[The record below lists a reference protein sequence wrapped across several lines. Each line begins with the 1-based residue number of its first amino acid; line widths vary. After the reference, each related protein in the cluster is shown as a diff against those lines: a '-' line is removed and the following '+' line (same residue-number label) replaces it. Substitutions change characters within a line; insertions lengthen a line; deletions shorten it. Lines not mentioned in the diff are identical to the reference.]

1 MQFYD
6 DNEGK
11 FESPNEAEFR
21 SYYILAHIRDTNS
34 VRRLQALAPH
44 IFLDTVLQ
52 TALEFRSYAQ
62 RNTHVE
68 RRSSSRRAAKLKFR
82 NSEACLNAF
91 SRFFKRVQHVGTS
104 YLMGCLLEYHFGA
117 VRKGAIHSLWKAYT
131 TRHRPLPTVYLME
144 MLGLDSEEK
153 TLEVAQRFGMGPVNE
168 TGESGGTVA
177 VQLNKHSKFECGSIL
192 SSFRSTFDWIWMQMR
207 LRWLSVTP

>member
-11 FESPNEAEFR
+11 LESPNEAEFR

-34 VRRLQALAPH
+34 TRRLQALPPH
-44 IFLDTVLQ
+44 IFTDPVLQ
-52 TALEFRSYAQ
+52 TALEFRAYAQ

-68 RRSSSRRAAKLKFR
+68 RRSSSHRAAKLRFR

-91 SRFFKRVQHVGTS
+91 TRFFKRVRQAGTS
-104 YLMGCLLEYHFGA
+104 YLMGCLLEYHFGG
-117 VRKGAIHSLWKAYT
+117 VRKGAIHALWKAYT
-131 TRHRPLPTVYLME
+131 ARHRPMPAADLME

-153 TLEVAQRFGMGPVNE
+153 TLEVAQRFGMAMVDE
-168 TGESGGTVA
+168 TGESGGSVA
-177 VQLNKHSKFECGSIL
+177 VQLNKHSKFECGLL
-192 SSFRSTFDWIWMQMR
+192 SFLCCINMLTR
-207 LRWLSVTP
+207 